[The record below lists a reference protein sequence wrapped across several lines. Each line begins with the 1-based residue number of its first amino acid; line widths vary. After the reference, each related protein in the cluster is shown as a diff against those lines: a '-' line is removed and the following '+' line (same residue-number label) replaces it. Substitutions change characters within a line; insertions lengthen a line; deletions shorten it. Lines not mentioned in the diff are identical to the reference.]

1 MTENKGVTGPVEK
14 SPLEERGRAS
24 RPGRQRGEQNSP
36 YPLAGGEGESLDS
49 PPSHTSSH
57 A

>member
-1 MTENKGVTGPVEK
+1 MTENKGVTGPAEK